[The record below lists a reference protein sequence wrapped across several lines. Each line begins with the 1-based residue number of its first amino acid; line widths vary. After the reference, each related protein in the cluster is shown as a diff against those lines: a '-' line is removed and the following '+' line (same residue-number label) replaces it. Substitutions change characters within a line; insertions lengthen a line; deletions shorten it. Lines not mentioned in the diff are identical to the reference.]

1 MKKLLNIFFVSL
13 GVIFLALI
21 LVGVYLFTFDPLN
34 IKPLL
39 FSDTTDVESV
49 EQVDKNPMLS
59 PSQEKALSTFGIDP
73 ASVPSSI
80 TPEQEA
86 CFTEKLGEERV
97 AEIKA
102 GDTPT
107 VTEFFEAR
115 DCI

>member
-21 LVGVYLFTFDPLN
+21 LVGVYLFTFDPRN
-34 IKPLL
+34 IKSL
-39 FSDTTDVESV
+39 FFSNATNVTST
-49 EQVDKNPMLS
+49 EQVDRNPILS

-73 ASVPSSI
+73 ASVPSSV

-86 CFTEKLGEERV
+86 CFTEKLGAERV

-102 GDTPT
+102 GGVPT